1 MSILAA
7 RIESFLLTM
16 IVVNSLSFSSS
27 SKSIASLLITVFT
40 ESLISVLITLALVRF
55 LSLTLFSFL
64 T

>member
-1 MSILAA
+1 MAV

-16 IVVNSLSFSSS
+16 IVVKSLSFNSLS
-27 SKSIASLLITVFT
+27 KSINFSLITVFT
-40 ESLISVLITLALVRF
+40 ESLISVLITLTLVRF